1 MWNAG
6 NSTIYLFFFIKNSLK
21 KICSPPWKSKPIPR
35 ERRTTRRSGN
45 CLISQQVNFHNY
57 LICHSASPPQPQTL
71 TNTAP
76 VFTNNK
82 LRLRSAVPTTTH
94 RTLLIFILDV
104 LRKNPKLNFA
114 DLSQKQ
120 VNFQDLL
127 NKLLTVHNIYCCFAI
142 WVVCTQIICRHYMTW
157 HCFAFSLPKHAVHC

>member
-1 MWNAG
+1 MWCAG
-6 NSTIYLFFFIKNSLK
+6 NSTIYLFFFIKNSLT

-94 RTLLIFILDV
+94 RTLLIFFSG
-104 LRKNPKLNFA
+104 RT
-114 DLSQKQ
+114 SQKSKIKFRRPVPKIGKFSRFAEQ
-120 VNFQDLL
+120 TFDSAQYLL
-127 NKLLTVHNIYCCFAI
+127 LFCHMGGLYTNH
-142 WVVCTQIICRHYMTW
+142 M
-157 HCFAFSLPKHAVHC
+157 